1 MKKLKYMLIGA
12 ALIFTGAV
20 SAQEK
25 KPDFEKQ
32 GDLIKGTFY
41 YEDGSVRQEGTYKEG
56 ELHGEWI
63 SYNKEGEK
71 TAVGQYNMGEKT
83 GKWFFWN
90 EDKLTEVDYK
100 NSQIASVNSWKSDR
114 NAVTSN

>member
-1 MKKLKYMLIGA
+1 MKKLKYLFIGA
-12 ALIFTGAV
+12 ALVFTGAV

-25 KPDFEKQ
+25 PAFEKQ

-71 TAVGQYNMGEKT
+71 TAVAQYNMGGKT
-83 GKWFFWN
+83 GKWFFWT
-90 EDKLTEVDYK
+90 EDRLTEVDYK
-100 NSQIASVNSWKSDR
+100 NNRIASVNNWKNDE
-114 NAVTSN
+114 NAVTIN